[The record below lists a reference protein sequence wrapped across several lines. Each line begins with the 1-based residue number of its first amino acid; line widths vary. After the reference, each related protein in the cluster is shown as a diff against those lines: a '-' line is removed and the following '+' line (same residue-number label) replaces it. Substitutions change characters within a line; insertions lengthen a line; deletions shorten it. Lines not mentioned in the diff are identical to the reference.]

1 MRQSPVADSEMRMFA
16 ERYSLPHFLF
26 SRQTTITVNL
36 CHEVRP
42 SILSLERPDF
52 TACIPL
58 NTVLSHA
65 VEKRRLSS
73 RFSELRS
80 RSKRELERT
89 QKVHACYCI

>member
-42 SILSLERPDF
+42 SILSLERPEF
-52 TACIPL
+52 TAYIPS

-65 VEKRRLSS
+65 EKRRLSS

-80 RSKRELERT
+80 KSKRELERT
-89 QKVHACYCI
+89 QMVHGCYCI